1 MSVSSRPAA
10 TKAKYSIE
18 SIEYFAFCQQVG
30 FIEKEEMIL
39 RAE

>member
-18 SIEYFAFCQQVG
+18 SIEYFASVPAGRLYRERRDDFAG
-30 FIEKEEMIL
+30 
-39 RAE
+39 